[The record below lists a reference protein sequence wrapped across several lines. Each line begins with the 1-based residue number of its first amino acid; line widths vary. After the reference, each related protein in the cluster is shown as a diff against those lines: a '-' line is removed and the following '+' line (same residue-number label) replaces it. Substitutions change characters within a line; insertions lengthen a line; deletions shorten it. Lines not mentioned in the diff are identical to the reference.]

1 MKDNKYLILCTR
13 HDSIYGDNW
22 CLWWGYKD
30 SKNGYSSDIRT
41 AHRFTEE
48 EIEQFKNDKE
58 DIPIEINKLGISD
71 NYEENIN
78 ENFVQLIEK
87 GTLNK
92 LYDLK
97 LSR

>member
-1 MKDNKYLILCTR
+1 MKKYLILCTR
-13 HDSIYGDNW
+13 HESVYGDNW

-41 AHRFTEE
+41 AYRFTEE
-48 EIEQFKNDKE
+48 EIKPFLDDKE
-58 DIPIEINKLGISD
+58 DIPIDISILGIND
-71 NYEENIN
+71 IYEENIN

-92 LYDLK
+92 LLDLR